1 MQLFL
6 PAEQCPLLKELQTID
21 TVAWTREKNVKR
33 EKMTIEPKNAR
44 GLKNSETQHSP
55 EEFS

>member
-1 MQLFL
+1 MH
-6 PAEQCPLLKELQTID
+6 